1 MKRAFK
7 SLVRC
12 ITLSLALTLGSC
24 EILKSIPVGGLPGQ
38 DGINGM
44 EAANGLKQALNQ
56 GLTKSISVLAVKDG
70 YFGNQAV
77 KILMPPQAQKIEQ
90 TLRNIGLNAIVDDLI
105 LNLNRAAETAVKEA
119 TPVFVSA
126 LSQLTIQDAFNILL
140 SGQQDAAT
148 QYFQRTTTELL
159 LAKFRPIVDKAIG
172 EHQVARHW
180 NTVITR
186 YNQIPLVN
194 EKVEADLN
202 KYVTDKAIEGLFLMI
217 AKEELNIRQNLTG
230 SRSTP
235 LLQKVFSYADTHGKK
250 S

>member
-12 ITLSLALTLGSC
+12 ITLILALTLSSC
-24 EILKSIPVGGLPGQ
+24 EVLNSIPVGGLPGQ
-38 DGINGM
+38 DGLNGM
-44 EAANGLKQALNQ
+44 EASNGLKQALNQ

-90 TLRNIGLNAIVDDLI
+90 TLRSIGLNAIVDDLI

-126 LSQLTIQDAFNILL
+126 LSQLMIQDAFNILL

-148 QYFQRTTTELL
+148 QYFQRTTTEVLM
-159 LAKFRPIVDKAIG
+159 AKFRPIVDKAIG

-202 KYVTDKAIEGLFLMI
+202 KYVTEKAIEGLFLMI
-217 AKEELNIRQNLTG
+217 AKEELNIRQNLAG

-235 LLQKVFSYADTHGKK
+235 LLQKVFNYADTHGNK